1 MYLSKSY
8 MMKKLKIKTMHLFNL
23 TLTNEY
29 DQFGHKD
36 VDDAAD
42 FFYAHLR
49 TALQDTRRTLEPT
62 VVVEHHATA

>member
-1 MYLSKSY
+1 MN
-8 MMKKLKIKTMHLFNL
+8 LFNL

-42 FFYAHLR
+42 FFYAHLK
-49 TALQDTRRTLEPT
+49 TALQGTRRTLEPT